1 MWSLNNASAKS
12 SALDLSL
19 LSRTVWT
26 RICYRWKR
34 SVDFKKEDFKR
45 TYHEQDQLEFNSKE
59 NATSESLQLKNMLKV
74 VSELQFARG

>member
-1 MWSLNNASAKS
+1 
-12 SALDLSL
+12 
-19 LSRTVWT
+19 
-26 RICYRWKR
+26 
-34 SVDFKKEDFKR
+34 VDFKKEDFKR